1 MQDREMA
8 EEQRKELIVSWKG
21 KGGEKKQKRLTKNVG
36 QLGLV
41 QGRHTNQANVG
52 HLHHSAS
59 SPCHGSISS
68 KHRLHFSTNQNTIFH

>member
-21 KGGEKKQKRLTKNVG
+21 KGGEKKPKRLTKNVG
-36 QLGLV
+36 QVGLV

-52 HLHHSAS
+52 TCITLPPLHVMV
-59 SPCHGSISS
+59 P
-68 KHRLHFSTNQNTIFH
+68 